1 MLLGKNSGF
10 TLIEVIISTVMMSM
24 MMFGMLNFVNYSGI
38 AWKKGQ
44 EKMDASSYSRM
55 VYECLK
61 RDLLSTSEIGV
72 PLVGN
77 ASDSIILA
85 NNIKNRQGQE
95 TEAKFLIM
103 VDSNNVL
110 VKKILAVT
118 SGKTIDYT
126 GIDDGLSANTI
137 FFARHYEAV
146 IARRVMDFEVYRET
160 AKTLKVHL
168 LLGREVLD
176 DATGLFELEAIASQ
190 TFTFLVPGG

>member
-1 MLLGKNSGF
+1 MLPGKNKGF
-10 TLIEVIISTVMMSM
+10 TLIEVIISTVMMAM

-44 EKMDASSYSRM
+44 EKMDASNYSRM

-61 RDLLSTSEIGV
+61 RDLLSTTEIGA

-77 ASDSIILA
+77 ASDSIIFA

-95 TEAKFLIM
+95 TEAKFLVM
-103 VDSNNVL
+103 VDPNKVL
-110 VKKILAVT
+110 VKKIQAVGA
-118 SGKTIDYT
+118 GKTIDDT

-137 FFARHYEAV
+137 FFARHYNAV
-146 IARRVMDFEVYRET
+146 IARRVMDFKVYRET
-160 AKTLKVHL
+160 EKTLKVHL
-168 LLGREVLD
+168 LIGREVQD
-176 DATGLFELEAIASQ
+176 DLTGDFELEAVASQ